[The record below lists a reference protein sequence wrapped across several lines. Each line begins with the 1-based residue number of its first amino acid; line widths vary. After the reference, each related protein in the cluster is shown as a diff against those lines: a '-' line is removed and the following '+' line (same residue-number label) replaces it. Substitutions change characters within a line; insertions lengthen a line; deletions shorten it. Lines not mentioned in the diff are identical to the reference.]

1 MSSPSNRSRTPR
13 HLNAFSRRIA
23 LSLPVTAAL
32 VGANIGQTQPA
43 TPEVG
48 NRQSLVRVSLSSATA
63 QPFDRRDFGTVGIYD
78 IDLLTRPDFAV
89 LLDNLAASPRA
100 FQGAR
105 FFGLFTAGVAESL
118 QPESGGSVWDDP
130 AQEPDFTTMFD
141 ALHVLT
147 SRGLTPFVAFGFFP
161 PAVSPSPVT
170 PPAEWDNWQRLIRAF
185 FAGLAADARFGP
197 EAIAEWWFEVWNEP
211 NEGRFWLGTERQYH
225 DLYRATSE
233 AVAATGL
240 PIRLGG
246 PAIAY
251 KPQENPD
258 FGEPWMGRFLTFLAA
273 EPELRCD
280 FISLHRKGTVAD
292 DPPDPRRLY
301 DAAAATVDQARAIDP
316 QRFSDLTI
324 VDDEADEKVGFEV
337 PYAPRVD
344 HRNAAWL
351 AAVLAL
357 HAGLGDRYPGVRF
370 VAAADNADLQLV
382 QAPFDG
388 RRSLMTLTG
397 RFATDLL
404 KVPAWGFYELLAL
417 MGDHR
422 ATVTT
427 GAEQLFPATDLYHLA
442 TSADSHVAVLLTW
455 YPNPEAPETGSRTV
469 SYEIGDLPWDR
480 VNVARFQI
488 DDRLSNS
495 YTAAGGSPANP
506 FPVPSISDLAAIRR
520 AQELTVAE
528 PIRRNVAVTR
538 GIYRTDLTLV
548 PYTTVCLWLTPVS
561 DRVPATP
568 EWIEIRR
575 QDGNV
580 LLRWVPDLDP
590 SVYGYEVWT
599 IQNGEPVERL
609 SPEPLRAAQW
619 IVTAPPAGN
628 RVYGV
633 RTLSASGVA
642 SPFAISDP
650 VVVEG

>member
-1 MSSPSNRSRTPR
+1 MRPNPLQPISDGTTASV
-13 HLNAFSRRIA
+13 SRRTVVA
-23 LSLPVTAAL
+23 LSIVAVL
-32 VGANIGQTQPA
+32 
-43 TPEVG
+43 
-48 NRQSLVRVSLSSATA
+48 RDVSLSPAQTSTPSLDPASVSIRISAGLDKV
-63 QPFDRRDFGTVGIYD
+63 QMFSREDFGTVGIYD
-78 IDLLTRPDFAV
+78 IDLLTRPDISL

-100 FQGAR
+100 FHGAR

-130 AQEPDFTTMFD
+130 AREPDFTTMFD

-197 EAIAEWWFEVWNEP
+197 EAIADWWFEVWNEP
-211 NEGRFWLGTERQYH
+211 NEGRFWLGTEAQYH

-240 PIRLGG
+240 AVRLGG

-258 FGEPWMGRFLTFLAA
+258 FGEPWMGRFLTFLAD
-273 EPELRCD
+273 EPNLRRD
-280 FISLHRKGTVAD
+280 FVSLHRKGTVGD
-292 DPPDPRRLY
+292 DPPDPRRLW
-301 DAAAATVDQARAIDP
+301 DAAAATVDQVRAIDP
-316 QRFSDLTI
+316 DRSAGLTI

-351 AAVLAL
+351 AAVLIL

-370 VAAADNADLQLV
+370 LAAADNADLQLV

-397 RFATDLL
+397 RSATDLL

-417 MGDHR
+417 MGDRR
-422 ATVTT
+422 ATVTA
-427 GAEQLFPATDLYHLA
+427 GAEQVFPATDLYHLA
-442 TSADSHVAVLLTW
+442 TSADSHVAILLTW
-455 YPNPEAPETGSRTV
+455 YPDPNAAETGTRTV
-469 SYEIGDLPWDR
+469 PYEIGDLPWDHI
-480 VNVARFQI
+480 NVARFQI
-488 DDRLSNS
+488 DSQLSNAW
-495 YTAAGGSPANP
+495 TAAGGSPSNP
-506 FPVPSISDLAAIRR
+506 FPVPAPDELAAIRQ
-520 AQELTVAE
+520 AQELTVAA
-528 PIRRNVAVTR
+528 PIRRNVAVT
-538 GIYRTDLTLV
+538 GGLYREDLTLA
-548 PYTTVCLWLTPVS
+548 PYTTVCLWLTPAS

-568 EWIEIRR
+568 EWIELRS

-580 LLRWVPDLDP
+580 ILRWLPDRDP
-590 SVYGYEVWT
+590 TVYGYEVWT
-599 IQNGEPVERL
+599 IRGGEPVERL
-609 SPEPLRAAQW
+609 SPAPLRAALW
-619 IVTAPPAGN
+619 ADTAPPEGN

-633 RTLSASGVA
+633 RTVSASGVA
-642 SPFAISDP
+642 SPFAISEL
-650 VVVEG
+650 VVVP